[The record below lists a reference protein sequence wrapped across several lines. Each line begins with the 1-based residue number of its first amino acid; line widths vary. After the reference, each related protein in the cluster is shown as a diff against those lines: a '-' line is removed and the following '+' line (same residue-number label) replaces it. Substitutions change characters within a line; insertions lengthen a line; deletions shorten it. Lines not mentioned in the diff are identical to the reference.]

1 MLRDW
6 FRAALKSSLAAAGI
20 ALVFASPLYSQATTG
35 KVQGRVTDAAT
46 GAPVA
51 GAQVRVLN
59 TTLGNITNDQGFYF
73 INEVPAGLQTIEASF
88 IGYRAVVVEGERIL
102 AGQTTTI
109 NYELEQTAVELEAIT
124 VEGERNPLV
133 PRDQMST
140 KSIVQGQAVDILPID
155 NTADIIVLQPGVID
169 TENGVTIRGGRA
181 NEEAVMI
188 DGVITRQF
196 GTGTAQNV
204 DLPTNS
210 VEQVDVNVGA
220 FAAEFGEAQSGI
232 VSYVTRTGGPAFT
245 GSLEYQTDQ
254 ISPDDWRTNF
264 NRGELTF
271 GGPLFGNFSFFLA
284 GTLQGQ
290 TRNFTEESPTRWV
303 QQGLDV
309 IEDGFCSRADVLS
322 ATDENGLTL
331 CDRNSLAAGEAAT
344 FLDTREG
351 TVSGVNDYVSLA
363 APNYIRYENGR
374 VQPFGSFQT
383 DLWTGNLNW
392 QLPRGSRIN
401 FSYTRNRNQNYGRD
415 QGGLNNFNALDL
427 QGTTNTEQ
435 IFTLSWYQNLIQSA
449 DQQLALDLRGSY
461 QLDRLQSGLV
471 DAGWYQD
478 NRDPFLGFALSDVK
492 FAMEDYYG
500 SDPVITGFDWFEP
513 NDDLVNAFRSGAI
526 PLDSMRAY
534 STREDITRSQSIS
547 GTGNNQRLNPFG
559 YRTLY
564 TFTGYDNEAW
574 RQVKEDRIQVRGSLD
589 WQIGRF
595 NRAKFGGEYMDIDL
609 RANAIGLTEGRPLP
623 EKSNPKRAGVFVQ
636 NRLDIGDLVLEAGL
650 RWDWLDPDTDYSRV
664 PSYVFNVPNEWK
676 KDFVRYDPE
685 AAASQGLPIPYVPLD
700 TPSCVDDDPETEC
713 LSNFLEA
720 QTKSEFSPR
729 LGASFPVT
737 PTSTFRLSWGR
748 FVQTPAFFTNDGFAT
763 GLAGVSNRGIG
774 LLTNTSS
781 DLLGGQNT
789 NTTWAR
795 DVDMPSTRVFE
806 FGYRQ
811 LIGQDLVI
819 DLSAFNKKQ
828 RSSLTTRKLPWEDPN
843 RAGAVTYINTM
854 VNKDFTETNGF
865 EVKLDKAFTNIFNTS
880 LSYSFLDARGTGSD
894 PFTYE
899 DLILRAT
906 TNLSALTGL
915 PTTPPEALLLLD
927 QSRKHNLAWSS
938 ALQFPVDWQEGTLA
952 GAIFRN
958 AGLFTLVTL
967 RSGLPF
973 TKLTNEGNGQ
983 TGPPSLAGLSGVPES
998 SINGLETPWNWT
1010 FDFKVTKG
1018 FELGGLDLQAYVD
1031 WRNPL
1036 NLTNQTQLFL
1046 ETASALNEEHYDNQL
1061 STALTDLRLDGDN
1074 DIDDFWI
1081 LEESPETDF
1090 NKFMLLR
1097 AEERF
1102 GNGDGEFTVEEQ
1114 RAAFGQRY
1122 EDIWGEN
1129 VLFRTSDQNLRLGL
1143 RIAF

>member
-1 MLRDW
+1 MLRDLLRGA
-6 FRAALKSSLAAAGI
+6 FRSSLAAAGL
-20 ALVFASPLYSQATTG
+20 ALLLASQLNAQATTG

-59 TTLGNITNDQGFYF
+59 STLGNLTNDQGFYF
-73 INEVPAGLQTIEASF
+73 INEVPAGLQDIEASF
-88 IGYRAVVVEGERIL
+88 IGYRGVVVEGERIL

-140 KSIVQGQAVDILPID
+140 KSIVQGQQVDVLPID
-155 NTADIIVLQPGVID
+155 NSSDIVLLQPGVID
-169 TENGVTIRGGRA
+169 TENGRTIRGARA

-204 DLPTNS
+204 DLPTNAI
-210 VEQVDVNVGA
+210 EQVDVNVGA
-220 FAAEFGEAQSGI
+220 FAAEFGEAQSGV
-232 VSYVTRTGGPAFT
+232 VSFVTRTGGPALT

-254 ISPDDWRTNF
+254 ISPDNWRTNF
-264 NRGELTF
+264 NRGEITL
-271 GGPLFGNFSFFLA
+271 GGPLFGNLSFFLA

-290 TRNFTEESPTRWV
+290 TRNNTEEAPTRWL
-303 QQGLDV
+303 QQGFDV
-309 IEDGFCSRADVLS
+309 LEDDFCSRADVRANLNS
-322 ATDENGLTL
+322 DGESF
-331 CDRNSLAAGEAAT
+331 CDLNNLVGGEVAT
-344 FLDTREG
+344 FRSERDG
-351 TVSGVNDYVSLA
+351 TVAGVNDFVDLA
-363 APNYIRYENGR
+363 APNYIQYDNGR

-383 DLWTGNLNW
+383 DLFTGNLNY

-401 FSYTRNRNQNYGRD
+401 FSYTRNRTQNFGRE
-415 QGGLNNFNALDL
+415 QGGLNNFNPDDL
-427 QGTTNTEQ
+427 RATSNIEQ
-435 IFTLSWYQNLIQSA
+435 IFTLGWFQTITQSA
-449 DQQLALDLRGSY
+449 NQQLSLDLRGSY
-461 QLDRLQSGLV
+461 QTDRGQNGV
-471 DAGWYQD
+471 MDAAWWQD
-478 NRDPFLGFALSDVK
+478 HRDPFLGFTFSNVDYAL
-492 FAMEDYYG
+492 EDLYG
-500 SDPVITGFDWFEP
+500 PDPTITGFDWFEP
-513 NDDLVNAFRSGAI
+513 SDELINAFRSGAI

-534 STREDITRSQSIS
+534 STREDITRSQSVTGTS
-547 GTGNNQRLNPFG
+547 GNQRANPFG

-564 TFTGYDNEAW
+564 TFQGLDNDGW
-574 RQVKEDRIQVRGSLD
+574 GQTKEDRLQVRGSFD

-595 NRAKFGGEYMDIDL
+595 NRAKFGGEYMSIDL
-609 RANAIGLTEGRPLP
+609 RSNAIGLTEGRPLP
-623 EKSNPKRAGVFVQ
+623 EAAQPKRAGFFVQ
-636 NRLDIGDLVLEAGL
+636 DRLDIGDLVLEGGL
-650 RWDWLDPDTDYSRV
+650 RWDWLDPDVDLSRV
-664 PSYVFNVPNEWK
+664 PSYVFNVPDEWK
-676 KDFVRYDPE
+676 RDFVRYDPNANGE
-685 AAASQGLPIPYVPLD
+685 GVGGYVPLEACDPND
-700 TPSCVDDDPETEC
+700 TAEC
-713 LSNFLEA
+713 LSNFLETE
-720 QTKSEFSPR
+720 TKSEFSPR

-748 FVQTPAFFTNDGFAT
+748 FVQTPAFFTNDGFST

-774 LLTNTSS
+774 LLTNSSS

-795 DVDMPSTRVFE
+795 DVDMPSTRKFE

-819 DLSAFNKKQ
+819 DLSAFNMKQ

-843 RAGAVTYINTM
+843 RPGAITYINTM
-854 VNKDFTETNGF
+854 VNKDFTESNGF
-865 EVKLDKAFTNIFNTS
+865 EVKLDKAFGNIFTTN

-906 TNLSALTGL
+906 TNLSGLTGL
-915 PTTPPEALLLLD
+915 PTIPPEALLLLD
-927 QSRKHNLAWSS
+927 QSRKHSIGWSS
-938 ALQFPVDWQEGTLA
+938 SLQFPVDWQEGTVT
-952 GAIFRN
+952 GAIFQN
-958 AGLFTLVTL
+958 FGVYTLVTL

-973 TKLTNEGNGQ
+973 TKLINDGNGQ
-983 TGPPSLAGLSGVPES
+983 QGPPSLAALQGIPES
-998 SINGLETPWNWT
+998 AINGLETPWNWT

-1018 FELGGLDLQAYVD
+1018 FALGGLDLQAYVD

-1046 ETASALNEEHYDNQL
+1046 ETASALNELHYEKQL
-1061 STALTDLRLDGDN
+1061 SVALTDSRLDGDN
-1074 DIDDFWI
+1074 LEDDFWI
-1081 LEESPETDF
+1081 LAESPETDF

-1097 AEERF
+1097 AEQRF
-1102 GNGDGEFTVEEQ
+1102 GNGDGEFTTEEQ

-1122 EDIWGEN
+1122 DDIWGETVN
-1129 VLFRTSDQNLRLGL
+1129 FKTSDQNLRLGL